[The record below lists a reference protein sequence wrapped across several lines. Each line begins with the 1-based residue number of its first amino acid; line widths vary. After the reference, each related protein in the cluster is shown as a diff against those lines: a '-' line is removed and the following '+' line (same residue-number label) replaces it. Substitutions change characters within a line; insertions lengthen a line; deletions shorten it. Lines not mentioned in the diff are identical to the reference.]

1 MHYYSISLFILL
13 FNIVPR
19 VQCQSMFHKNDYNSL
34 YILDSNRNNGFE
46 LIASI
51 VAMFTAGSAD
61 RSGFRLGGSLTV
73 SKNIGDWTLS
83 TGLDAYKAKERFG
96 LGTTFAG
103 VEYDDGKYGASYF
116 VNKYYQ
122 GGKQVSGIL
131 GLRLDDFSLKFE
143 DDILALPFT
152 GFTIYDRYRTAAL
165 ELQYKHFIVGT
176 NVYTT
181 EINGLTD
188 ASLYNRKGTYMGG
201 KQISSPMYIGYT
213 NKDLIL
219 RYGINNQTG
228 GYLGQNLWHRK
239 FFDTGDFKS
248 GGYRNQFLQV
258 GTYQPYTLY

>member
-1 MHYYSISLFILL
+1 MYHYFISLSILL
-13 FNIVPR
+13 FSIVLN
-19 VQCQSMFHKNDYNSL
+19 VQSQVVNDNDYTSL
-34 YILDSNRNNGFE
+34 YIFNADKNNGFE
-46 LIASI
+46 VKASI
-51 VAMFTAGSAD
+51 VALFTAGSAD
-61 RSGFRLGGSLTV
+61 RNGFRLGGSLIV
-73 SKNIGDWTLS
+73 SKTIGDWTFS
-83 TGLDAYKAKERFG
+83 TGLDAYKAKEKFG
-96 LGTTFAG
+96 LGATFAG
-103 VEYDDGKYGASYF
+103 VDYDDGRYGASYL

-122 GGKQVSGIL
+122 GGKQVSGIV
-131 GLRLDDFSLKFE
+131 GLRSDDFRLKFE

-165 ELQYKHFIVGT
+165 ELRYKHFMVGT

-188 ASLYNRKGTYMGG
+188 VSPYNRIGTYLGG
-201 KQISSPMYIGYT
+201 KQISSPIYVGYT

-219 RYGINNQTG
+219 RYGLNNQTG

-248 GGYRNQFLQV
+248 AGYRNQFLQI